1 MGRGPLGLGRPLTA
15 RGGGTKP
22 VARVEEN
29 TAADGI
35 EPSAEQL
42 AELGSLTL
50 AADDHHD
57 GAGTRLLGR

>member
-1 MGRGPLGLGRPLTA
+1 MGHGPPGLGRPLTA
-15 RGGGTKP
+15 RCGGTKP
-22 VARVEEN
+22 VARAAQN

-57 GAGTRLLGR
+57 GTGTRLLGR